1 MCVMSSTAKSTTH
14 RYGFNLPWPPTILG
28 GIFYAGL
35 SVYMLYLARDFVGVI
50 FVGLISLSASSA
62 ILCVFMWTRRLV
74 SPRLL
79 ELTDDAILYPRG
91 FPRTRIVAVPYA
103 DILRVTDHGEG
114 AQIGL
119 TVVSGRGEF
128 AITASYFKRIE
139 DYHAAKDFICTK
151 ASIAIPRQDQREA
164 LNWGDWRIW
173 GFPEPILRWNEPEE
187 WPRYRTHLAT
197 SKPLLPRLGKA
208 LWFFVRCFGIILLP
222 WFLLSLFR
230 VPTAPAAGYSC
241 LAAAV
246 SFFITLIYHWLASIW
261 PVHCTEI
268 SFRERGIT
276 QFFGKQTMD
285 RNYRDLTGWAVVEKQ
300 FEGRVLHIVLLQ
312 GRTWRGR
319 TYVQE
324 FALPDTNTRDRL
336 VQLLNDKHIPQSS
349 DLKLSWEDCP

>member
-1 MCVMSSTAKSTTH
+1 MSSTAKNTTH
-14 RYGFNLPWPPTILG
+14 QYGFNLPWPATILG

-35 SVYMLYLARDFVGVI
+35 SAYMVYLARDYVGAI
-50 FVGLISLSASSA
+50 FAGLIILSAVFA

-74 SPRLL
+74 FPRML

-91 FPRTRIVAVPYA
+91 FPRTHIVAVPYA
-103 DILRVTDHGEG
+103 DILRVTNHGDG
-114 AQIGL
+114 DQTGI
-119 TVVSGRGEF
+119 TVVSGRGSF
-128 AITASYFKRIE
+128 AITASYFKQIE
-139 DYHAAKDFICTK
+139 NYHAVKDFICTK
-151 ASIAIPRQDQREA
+151 TSIAIPRQDQREP

-222 WFLLSLFR
+222 WLFLSLFR

-246 SFFITLIYHWLASIW
+246 SVFITLIYHWWATIW
-261 PVHCTEI
+261 PVHGTEI

-276 QFFGKQTMD
+276 QFFGKQTLD
-285 RNYRDLTGWAVVEKQ
+285 LNYADCFGWTVVERQ
-300 FEGRVLHIVLLQ
+300 FEGRTLHILLLQ
-312 GRTWRGR
+312 GRTWRGH
-319 TYVQE
+319 THVWE
-324 FALPDTNTRDRL
+324 FALPDTNIRDRL
-336 VQLLNDKHIPQSS
+336 VQIFHDKQIPQSPA
-349 DLKLSWEDCP
+349 LKPSWESGA